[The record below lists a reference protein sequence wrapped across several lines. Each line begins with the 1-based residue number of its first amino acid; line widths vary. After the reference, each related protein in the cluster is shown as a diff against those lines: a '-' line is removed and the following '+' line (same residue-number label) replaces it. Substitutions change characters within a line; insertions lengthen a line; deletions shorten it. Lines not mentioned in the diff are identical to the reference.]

1 MTANTLLSEIRQGIA
16 AESQRMSARDARFE
30 ALDKS
35 DIAELSPTAIDN
47 MTCEELVRLIQVS
60 KLPDL
65 LRSDLDQHLPF
76 YDRTVLTRLAHLAQ
90 RCCRTYGRGPLRKD
104 AE

>member
-1 MTANTLLSEIRQGIA
+1 MTATSLARDGRKGDLKELRQAPCQSNTL
-16 AESQRMSARDARFE
+16 E

-35 DIAELSPTAIDN
+35 DIAELSPTTINN
-47 MTCEELVRLIQVS
+47 MTCDELVRLIHVAN
-60 KLPDL
+60 LPDL

-90 RCCRTYGRGPLRKD
+90 RCCRTHGQGPLGKD

>member
-1 MTANTLLSEIRQGIA
+1 MTATSL
-16 AESQRMSARDARFE
+16 ARDGRNGDLKELLQASRQCEKLE
-30 ALDKS
+30 ALDKF

-47 MTCEELVRLIQVS
+47 MTCDELVRLIQVANF
-60 KLPDL
+60 PDL

-90 RCCRTYGRGPLRKD
+90 RCCRTYVQGPLERD
-104 AE
+104 AV

>member
-1 MTANTLLSEIRQGIA
+1 MTATSLARDGRKGDLKELRQAPCQSNTL
-16 AESQRMSARDARFE
+16 E

-35 DIAELSPTAIDN
+35 DIAELSSTTINN
-47 MTCEELVRLIQVS
+47 MTCDELVRLIQVAS
-60 KLPDL
+60 LRDL
-65 LRSDLDQHLPF
+65 LRFELDQHVPF

-90 RCCRTYGRGPLRKD
+90 RCCRTHGQGPLGKD

>member
-1 MTANTLLSEIRQGIA
+1 MTVKSL
-16 AESQRMSARDARFE
+16 ARDYRKVALEGLRRIPTRCDKIE

-35 DIAELSPTAIDN
+35 AVAEVCDAVIND
-47 MTCEELVRLIQVS
+47 MTCDELVRMIHVAT
-60 KLPDL
+60 LPAL

-76 YDRTVLTRLAHLAQ
+76 YDRTALMRLAHLAQ
-90 RCCRTYGRGPLRKD
+90 RCCRNHRQGSLGKD

>member
-1 MTANTLLSEIRQGIA
+1 MTVKQVQHKDRRHIA
-16 AESQRMSARDARFE
+16 TGFQRRSARDDRFE

-35 DIAELSPTAIDN
+35 DIAELSFAAINN
-47 MTCEELVRLIQVS
+47 MTCDELVRMIRVA

-65 LRSDLDQHLPF
+65 LCPNLDEHLPF
-76 YDRTVLTRLAHLAQ
+76 YDHALLTRLAHLAQ
-90 RCCRTYGRGPLRKD
+90 RCCRNHGTGSLGED

>member
-1 MTANTLLSEIRQGIA
+1 MTATSLTRNGRNGDLKELRQA
-16 AESQRMSARDARFE
+16 LRQCERLE

-47 MTCEELVRLIQVS
+47 MTCDELVRLIQVAN
-60 KLPDL
+60 LPVL

-90 RCCRTYGRGPLRKD
+90 RCCRTYGQGPLGKD